1 MNDEKY
7 KKHDTAPAQ
16 EKQRRREKCAL
27 FCDRFDEVYKAIL
40 QGILGLLVLYAIVQL
55 FGWLL
60 VIVLSLIAIFGLLT
74 VVTVLSLIAIST
86 LFKIYGRRL
95 CDKINT

>member
-1 MNDEKY
+1 MEDKEKTKY
-7 KKHDTAPAQ
+7 YAEL

-40 QGILGLLVLYAIVQL
+40 QGILGLFFLSAVVTSA
-55 FGWLL
+55 GLL
-60 VIVLSLIAIFGLLT
+60 VVTVLSLITIFGLLT
-74 VVTVLSLIAIST
+74 VVTVLSLIAIFG